1 MTYEFTTDKVG
12 SMKLQ
17 NFHGSTG
24 HTFKLEGIDAQIADA
39 NIIIGGVNKFLSIVN
54 FQNEYDPEDAVRT
67 VNQNVVANEDLMAVK
82 AKIQS
87 INANANNEFANFYQT
102 FISDDG
108 EPVVKI
114 ESCKIVSIEEEVI
127 YSG

>member
-1 MTYEFTTDKVG
+1 MSSRTNNVVITLLYDDGNTR
-12 SMKLQ
+12 
-17 NFHGSTG
+17 
-24 HTFKLEGIDAQIADA
+24 
-39 NIIIGGVNKFLSIVN
+39 NIIFEGVA
-54 FQNEYDPEDAVRT
+54 DD
-67 VNQNVVANEDLMAVK
+67 DLLDVK
-82 AKIQS
+82 DKIQS

-108 EPVVKI
+108 EPVIKI

>member
-1 MTYEFTTDKVG
+1 MSSRTNNVVITLLYDDGNTR
-12 SMKLQ
+12 
-17 NFHGSTG
+17 
-24 HTFKLEGIDAQIADA
+24 
-39 NIIIGGVNKFLSIVN
+39 NIIFEGVA
-54 FQNEYDPEDAVRT
+54 DD
-67 VNQNVVANEDLMAVK
+67 DLIDVK
-82 AKIQS
+82 DKIQS

-108 EPVVKI
+108 EPVIKI

>member
-1 MTYEFTTDKVG
+1 M
-12 SMKLQ
+12 S
-17 NFHGSTG
+17 S
-24 HTFKLEGIDAQIADA
+24 
-39 NIIIGGVNKFLSIVN
+39 
-54 FQNEYDPEDAVRT
+54 RT
-67 VNQNVVANEDLMAVK
+67 NNVVITLLYDDDSTRNITFEGVASADLAAIK

-87 INANANNEFANFYQT
+87 INANANNEYANFYQT
-102 FISDDG
+102 FVSDDG